1 VKDHLGNTRV
11 VFTDENNDNTPEVLQ
26 VDNYYPFG
34 MRHGQ
39 ANTFSSGGKTTQYMY
54 NGKELQ
60 EDFNLDWY
68 DYGARMYD
76 PSLSRFMT
84 VDPLTEWHF
93 NATPYHYCFNNPINL
108 IDPFGM
114 DTTYVAPPIPEVTV
128 TAQRSSSISS
138 SSRGGYWMV
147 WNGVGQSQETEQN
160 NSAKRMDISSFMP
173 LFGVSSA
180 SRLFDFIR
188 DALDIW
194 YQIYSEINEP
204 KETTDAEINA
214 KNKTNNR
221 GEEVDEDGQPKGKY
235 SDWQRVGGDN
245 GYSQFQ
251 DQTGDS
257 LLFIDPYG
265 DSTLM
270 VPDRTGNGK
279 HVVSTTEKK

>member
-1 VKDHLGNTRV
+1 
-11 VFTDENNDNTPEVLQ
+11 
-26 VDNYYPFG
+26 VDGYYPFG
-34 MRHGQ
+34 MRLGE
-39 ANTFSSGGKTTQYMY
+39 ANRVSIGGKTTEYMY

-60 EDFNLDWY
+60 QDFNLDWY
-68 DYGARMYD
+68 DYGARFYD
-76 PSLSRFMT
+76 PQLGRFTT

-93 NATPYHYCFNNPINL
+93 NTTSYHYCFNNPINL

-128 TAQRSSSISS
+128 TAQRSSS
-138 SSRGGYWMV
+138 SRGGYWMV

-160 NSAKRMDISSFMP
+160 NSAERMDISSFMP

-180 SRLFDFIR
+180 SRLLDFIR

-194 YQIYSEINEP
+194 SQIGSEINEP

-221 GEEVDEDGQPKGKY
+221 GEEVDEKGQPKGKY

-251 DQTGDS
+251 NQTGDS
-257 LLFIDPYG
+257 LLFTDPYG
-265 DSTLM
+265 DSTLV
-270 VPDRTGNGK
+270 VPDRTGTDK